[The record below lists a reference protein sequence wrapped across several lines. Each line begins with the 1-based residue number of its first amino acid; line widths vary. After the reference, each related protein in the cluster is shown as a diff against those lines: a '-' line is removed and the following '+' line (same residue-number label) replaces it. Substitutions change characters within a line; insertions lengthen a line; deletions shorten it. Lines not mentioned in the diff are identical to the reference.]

1 MYDIFLES
9 VILMIVVYYINHNLW
24 KEMTKRKSPATKK
37 LKDDPSVVVI
47 EQIPSH
53 WFWARGLQASVNIF
67 YNIQIYVPSLDFSPL
82 LYIYQ
87 CI

>member
-1 MYDIFLES
+1 MTAMYDIFLES

-53 WFWARGLQASVNIF
+53 WF
-67 YNIQIYVPSLDFSPL
+67 
-82 LYIYQ
+82 
-87 CI
+87 